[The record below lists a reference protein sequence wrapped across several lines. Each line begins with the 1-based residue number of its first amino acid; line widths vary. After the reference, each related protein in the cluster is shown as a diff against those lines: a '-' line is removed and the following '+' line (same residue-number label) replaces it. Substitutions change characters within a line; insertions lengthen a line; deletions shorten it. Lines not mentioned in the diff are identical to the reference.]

1 VQELLG
7 PIESAWGG
15 DVVGHG
21 GDKAKPSVKD
31 VFSGTSMSSA
41 KSTSSSSSTAEPTNA
56 SDPATPTDTDVI
68 RSVGAARLLGHAL
81 RQLDNPYTQ
90 AYLLRH
96 TDWQHALTFS
106 RYVTR
111 DSECSSILCVLY
123 VHFVLIA

>member
-7 PIESAWGG
+7 PIQSAWGG
-15 DVVGHG
+15 DVVGHA

-31 VFSGTSMSSA
+31 AFSGIGMNGVKA
-41 KSTSSSSSTAEPTNA
+41 PLSSSSIADPAST
-56 SDPATPTDTDVI
+56 SDRATPTDADVI
-68 RSVGAARLLGHAL
+68 RSVGAPRLLGHAL